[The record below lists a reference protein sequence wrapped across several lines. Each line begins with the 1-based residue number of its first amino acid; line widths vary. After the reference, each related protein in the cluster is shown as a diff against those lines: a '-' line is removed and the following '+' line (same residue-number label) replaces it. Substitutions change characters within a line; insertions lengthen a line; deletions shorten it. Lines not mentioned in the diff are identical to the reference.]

1 MTTMKS
7 RGGTVKNPAN
17 TKYTLWEW
25 TKGYAAWVL
34 LLPVYITFFLLGAI
48 VQKLPRFITTALLDW
63 HERSCAAR
71 PNDVR
76 IPADLETPAYM
87 LRWWKIPRNPFFN
100 MYFHHVLRSD
110 DDRALHDHPWFS
122 FSIVLQGG
130 YFEHTILAGGVH
142 SKIWYGPGSVK
153 FRRAGKCAHR
163 LELVTMPPGEDRVVH
178 DMPAKTIFIT
188 GPVLRRWGFHA
199 QQRWVDAFE
208 WDDFCRDNGI
218 AGMKMEG
225 YAEQL
230 ENKT

>member
-7 RGGTVKNPAN
+7 RGAGAAPK
-17 TKYTLWEW
+17 KYSWQSWVL
-25 TKGYAAWVL
+25 GYAAWVL
-34 LLPVYITFFLLGAI
+34 LLPLYIAFFLLAT
-48 VQKLPRFITTALLDW
+48 VVRKLPRWITATLIDW
-63 HERSCAAR
+63 HSKTTFAR
-71 PNDVR
+71 AHDVR
-76 IPADLETPAYM
+76 IPFDPSVSPYM

-163 LELVTMPPGEDRVVH
+163 LELAQDEDY
-178 DMPAKTIFIT
+178 DLGYPELPAKTIFIT

-208 WDDFCRDNGI
+208 WDDFCHDNGI

-225 YAEQL
+225 YADQL
-230 ENKT
+230 EKKT